1 MSVCESDLAFCAN
14 PECVFHVSPGHV
26 NVEGNGN
33 WAKAPDG
40 IITGRQRIGTV
51 MLCDQCAARVLR
63 RELTLRR
70 DNAA

>member
-1 MSVCESDLAFCAN
+1 MSVRESDLAFCAN

-33 WAKAPDG
+33 WAKAPGG
-40 IITGRQRIGTV
+40 IITGRQRIGAI

-63 RELTLRR
+63 GELTLQR
-70 DNAA
+70 NCAA